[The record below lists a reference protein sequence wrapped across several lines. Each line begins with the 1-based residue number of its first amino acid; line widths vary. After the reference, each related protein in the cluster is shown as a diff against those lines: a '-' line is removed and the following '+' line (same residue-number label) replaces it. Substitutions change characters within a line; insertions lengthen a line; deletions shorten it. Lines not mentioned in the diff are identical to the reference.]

1 MSAPQSIQAL
11 GTIYDPS
18 IQRNMYS
25 ELHESRDYSLVEFF
39 VGFVKQI
46 TQVYL

>member
-1 MSAPQSIQAL
+1 MSAPQSIQAI
-11 GTIYDPS
+11 GTTYDPS
-18 IQRNMYS
+18 IQRMYS
-25 ELHESRDYSLVEFF
+25 EFHESRDYPSVEFF